1 MALFSKDNLESIKQ
15 GTINTVKK
23 SKQNCPAC
31 NSEIPNGSNFCPN
44 CGFKLNESNDENG
57 EKYND
62 EKKKDEFYNV
72 PYIHE
77 SDRKA
82 LKALKAIPGFATI
95 MKKFIKVFNEKE
107 YRILNLSSNIRID
120 ENQMPEIYNMLPP
133 ICEKLGIDI
142 PEIYLELDVVQ
153 MHILMETQNHL
164 LLLHLDC

>member
-1 MALFSKDNLESIKQ
+1 MALFSKENLENIKQ
-15 GTINTVKK
+15 ETINTVKK

-31 NSEIPNGSNFCPN
+31 NFEISNDSNFCPN

-57 EKYND
+57 KKDND
-62 EKKKDEFYNV
+62 EKKKDEFYNA

-142 PEIYLELDVVQ
+142 P
-153 MHILMETQNHL
+153 
-164 LLLHLDC
+164 